1 MSYDMS
7 FLINIAIPELSS
19 ENVEKQ
25 KVPNMSL
32 EKVQTQKVP
41 GMSPMLQYF
50 AMRWDEEE

>member
-1 MSYDMS
+1 MS